1 MMCSLVLFLSSNTG
15 PVKAKTVVEYGGC
28 LPSKSCTHNMHNIE
42 SQNINWDKKHAHAT
56 GI

>member
-15 PVKAKTVVEYGGC
+15 PVKAKTVVEYGGH